1 MIIDINDIVLPPD
14 AMPKNVSEEEQKANY
29 PSIISPMF
37 NEPLNVS
44 PIVKAFAEKNKK
56 NIQIN
61 KDLMLLGD

>member
-1 MIIDINDIVLPPD
+1 
-14 AMPKNVSEEEQKANY
+14 
-29 PSIISPMF
+29 MF